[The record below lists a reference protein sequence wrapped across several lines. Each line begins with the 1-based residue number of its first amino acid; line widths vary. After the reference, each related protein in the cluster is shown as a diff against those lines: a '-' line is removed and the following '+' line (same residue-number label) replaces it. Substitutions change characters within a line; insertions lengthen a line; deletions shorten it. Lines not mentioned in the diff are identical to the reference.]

1 VEELK
6 KVNLV
11 KEGSDSCP
19 ICEFEIT
26 SYKKFGVRFSLV
38 RYLEGYLT
46 VVACIKWFKRSCVN
60 HAVAVVAKD

>member
-1 VEELK
+1 MK

-11 KEGSDSCP
+11 EEGSDSSP

-26 SYKKFGVRFSLV
+26 GCKKFGDVRFSLV

-46 VVACIKWFKRSCVN
+46 VVACTKWFERSYVD
-60 HAVAVVAKD
+60 HAVVVVAKD